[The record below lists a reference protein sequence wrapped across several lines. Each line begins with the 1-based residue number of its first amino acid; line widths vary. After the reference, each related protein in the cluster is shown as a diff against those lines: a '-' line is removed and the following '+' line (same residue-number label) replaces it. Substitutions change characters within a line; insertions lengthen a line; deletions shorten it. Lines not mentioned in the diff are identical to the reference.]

1 MSAIRDN
8 VCCIGCVVFAL
19 ACTKVGDDDA
29 ALSSGGAKSMDGGA
43 GSGVSGQP
51 FAGSGGATA
60 GSAAMALG
68 GRAGAGVSG
77 MSGMSGFGQTSGG
90 GTTSGGTSAGGTNA
104 AFGGRPA
111 AGGGSNTGGVFSR
124 GGFGAGGRSRGGAAG
139 AAAGSS
145 PGGTTA
151 AGGSS
156 VGGAGSCVP
165 DLACKPT
172 AAPLSTDLHQD
183 CVDRVNQFRTQCGC
197 LPALE
202 RWTEGEACA
211 DQMAEYDAMQDT
223 AHAGFSDAICDSGRG
238 GQNECPGYSSDT
250 QVISLC
256 LQQMWSE
263 GPGTEN
269 PCNGQCFEDHGHYI
283 NMTSTTMTKIAC
295 GFYTTSSGKVWA
307 VQNFTR

>member
-8 VCCIGCVVFAL
+8 VGGIGCIVFAL
-19 ACTKVGDDDA
+19 ACAKVGDDNSP
-29 ALSSGGAKSMDGGA
+29 LTSGGAPSAGGTV
-43 GSGVSGQP
+43 GNGVAGQP
-51 FAGSGGATA
+51 FSGSGGTTA
-60 GSAAMALG
+60 GSAAMAFA
-68 GRAGAGVSG
+68 GRAGAGVAGTGGASG
-77 MSGMSGFGQTSGG
+77 SAQTSGG
-90 GTTSGGTSAGGTNA
+90 QTTSGGSNSGGATVG
-104 AFGGRPA
+104 FGGRPGA
-111 AGGGSNTGGVFSR
+111 AGGGNSGGGFAR
-124 GGFGAGGRSRGGAAG
+124 GGFGAGGRNRGGAAG
-139 AAAGSS
+139 TLGGGS
-145 PGGTTA
+145 PGGTTS

-156 VGGAGSCVP
+156 FGGTGSCVQ

-172 AAPLSTDLHQD
+172 AAPLSADLHQD
-183 CVDRVNQFRTQCGC
+183 CVDRVNQFRTQCAC

-256 LQQMWSE
+256 FQQMFSE

-307 VQNFTR
+307 AQNFTR